1 MSFLVNPNAFFIFIW
16 HLLHILLKLNSSIYI
31 IKNFHFIGKR
41 TKEDL
46 DMPLFDFV
54 TIVRSTNNF
63 SCTNKIGEG
72 GFGPV
77 YKVI

>member
-1 MSFLVNPNAFFIFIW
+1 M
-16 HLLHILLKLNSSIYI
+16 KSS
-31 IKNFHFIGKR
+31 NNIGKR

-46 DMPLFDFV
+46 DVPLFDFV

-63 SCTNKIGEG
+63 SGTNKIGEG